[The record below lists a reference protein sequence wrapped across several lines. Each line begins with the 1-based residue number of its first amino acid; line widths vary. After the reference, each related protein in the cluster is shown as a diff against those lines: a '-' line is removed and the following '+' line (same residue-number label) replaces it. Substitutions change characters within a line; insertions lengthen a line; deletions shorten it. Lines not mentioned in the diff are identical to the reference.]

1 MKISIVTPTYNSA
14 KTLARTIESVIAQA
28 YSDLEY
34 IVIDGASTDNTKEI
48 VADYQDKLNIKFVSE
63 PDKGIYDAM
72 NKGIKL
78 ATGDIIGILNSDDF
92 YDNSGVLNNVNKT
105 FEDKK
110 NDAVYGDI
118 KYFSEDTGKVSR
130 YWEAGEYKENK
141 LNNGWTVPH
150 PALFVRKTVY
160 NNCGLFNTDLK
171 LAADYE
177 FILRLLKIYKINI
190 KYLPETFVRMYSGGA
205 SGNSLKQRIK
215 GWQELKMAWEMNGLK
230 LPRLFILRRVT
241 SKLRQFL
248 LLKD

>member
-1 MKISIVTPTYNSA
+1 MKISIITPTYNSA

-34 IVIDGASTDNTKEI
+34 IIIDGLSSDNTKDI
-48 VADYQDKLNIKFVSE
+48 VLNYQNKINIKFISE
-63 PDKGIYDAM
+63 KDNGIYDAM
-72 NKGIKL
+72 NKGVKL

-118 KYFSEDTGKVSR
+118 KYFSEETDKVSR
-130 YWEAGEYKENK
+130 YWKAGGYKESK
-141 LNNGWTVPH
+141 LNSGWVIPH
-150 PALFVRKTVY
+150 PALFVRKAVY
-160 NNCGLFNTDLK
+160 NKYGLFNTDLR

-190 KYLPETFVRMYSGGA
+190 KYLPETFVRMYRGGA

-230 LPRLFILRRVT
+230 LPRLFILRRVI
-241 SKLRQFL
+241 SKLGQFWC
-248 LLKD
+248 KA